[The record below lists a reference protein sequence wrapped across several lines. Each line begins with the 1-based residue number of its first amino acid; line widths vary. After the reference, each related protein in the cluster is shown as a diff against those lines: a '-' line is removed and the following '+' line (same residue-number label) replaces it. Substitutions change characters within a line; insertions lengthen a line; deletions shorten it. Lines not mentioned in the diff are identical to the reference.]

1 MPGLPRLAKR
11 PRKNFFVM
19 LKYIVTFML
28 VGGFAAS
35 QNANAEPVEI
45 DDLKTQM
52 ASLATKLP
60 SAAKKTVSY
69 TKDIKPLFEKTC
81 VNCHGPK
88 KRPKGKFRIDT
99 RELAL
104 KGGSE
109 GVAIIPGK
117 SDKSP
122 LTYYIA
128 YQVVDYEMPPEGKKD
143 YPKLNKDQIG
153 LVRAWIDQG
162 AKYDN

>member
-1 MPGLPRLAKR
+1 MS

-19 LKYIVTFML
+19 LKYIITFML

-45 DDLKTQM
+45 DALKAQM

-60 SAAKKTVSY
+60 SAANKTVSY
-69 TKDIKPLFEKTC
+69 KKDIKPLFEKSC

-99 RELAL
+99 SELAL
-104 KGGSE
+104 QGGAA

-122 LTYYIA
+122 LTYYIS

-143 YPKLNKDQIG
+143 YPKLNKEQIG

>member
-1 MPGLPRLAKR
+1 
-11 PRKNFFVM
+11 
-19 LKYIVTFML
+19 ML

-45 DDLKTQM
+45 DDLKAQM

-60 SAAKKTVSY
+60 SVAKKTVSY
-69 TKDIKPLFEKTC
+69 KKDIKPLFEKSC

-88 KRPKGKFRIDT
+88 KRPKGKFRVDT

-122 LTYYIA
+122 LTYDIS

-143 YPKLNKDQIG
+143 YPKLNKEQIG

>member
-1 MPGLPRLAKR
+1 MS

-19 LKYIVTFML
+19 LKYIITFML

-45 DDLKTQM
+45 DDLKAQM

-69 TKDIKPLFEKTC
+69 KKDIKPLFEKSC

-88 KRPKGKFRIDT
+88 KRPKGKFRVDT

-122 LTYYIA
+122 LTYYIS

-143 YPKLNKDQIG
+143 YPKLNKEQIG

>member
-143 YPKLNKDQIG
+143 YPKLNKEQIG

>member
-1 MPGLPRLAKR
+1 
-11 PRKNFFVM
+11 M

-45 DDLKTQM
+45 DDLKAQM
-52 ASLATKLP
+52 DSLATKLP

-122 LTYYIA
+122 LTYYIT

-162 AKYDN
+162 VKYDN